1 MSSLNTDSFYDNK
14 IEEHV
19 YIRKYIHLTRWLKNM
34 PYYMRKHLIENIVI
48 LNNTP
53 LNNTQLNNNDQTMTD
68 DTIGQKIKR
77 EQIKAEMKMVH
88 ILEWLLNLQHE
99 MSAEALFAMIY
110 VLYENT
116 NNTNNTN
123 NILCYWVGYNAL
135 RIMSGDCSLRYST

>member
-1 MSSLNTDSFYDNK
+1 MKNVFNILTECVDDIEILNVIDKNCEIHKYLNDNF
-14 IEEHV
+14 
-19 YIRKYIHLTRWLKNM
+19 
-34 PYYMRKHLIENIVI
+34 NIINLETKFVI